1 MTSSDADT
9 PPPPDRYLIATIQ
22 YLTNRHDIALRLL
35 AECDGAEKPE
45 DDAAAE
51 DRRRDEALAALVARE
66 YARAQRATDALASM
80 QARKQRSA
88 VLRKKLRAECDR
100 LCSARAILEKRV
112 ELLDQI
118 PLEIKDPYIDG
129 VGAYLQTR
137 HDITL
142 RLAAHIDA
150 ELASAEAGGA
160 DAPKL
165 RRQRAQLSLELDA
178 LLAALQAHESKEE
191 LLDSASAV
199 LGEGTPDTS
208 SYLRRV
214 LAYLDARS
222 TIVLRMIAFIDE
234 QLSTIG
240 SPSAVDGPIDT
251 RSHLTRRRA
260 ELVAELDH
268 VNEQAAQQKRGE
280 AELRACGLAGA
291 AAADPYHAKVQSFL
305 ESRSEMSLQL
315 LAFLE
320 SRLADLA
327 TRQQQPDAAAAAEGS
342 AAAAAAAAAAD
353 GERADLAERRDALR
367 RETDE
372 TLEMLEAQKQGQALL
387 ESLGCGAAVA
397 AS

>member
-1 MTSSDADT
+1 MTSSAS
-9 PPPPDRYLIATIQ
+9 DRYLIATMQ

-35 AECDGAEKPE
+35 AECDKAAPE
-45 DDAAAE
+45 DDVVAE
-51 DRRRDEALAALVARE
+51 DRRRDEALAALVARK
-66 YARAQRATDALASM
+66 YAQAQAATGELASM
-80 QARKQRSA
+80 QARKQRSV
-88 VLRKKLRAECDR
+88 VLRKKFRAECDR

-112 ELLDQI
+112 ELLDQA
-118 PLEIKDPYIDG
+118 PPSLRDPYIDG

-142 RLAAHIDA
+142 RLAAHTDA
-150 ELASAEAGGA
+150 ELASTEAGGA
-160 DAPKL
+160 EATRL
-165 RRQRAQLSLELDA
+165 RRQRAQLSLELDT

-191 LLDSASAV
+191 LLDSASEV
-199 LGEGTPDTS
+199 LGKGTPDTS

-234 QLSTIG
+234 QLESDEQLG
-240 SPSAVDGPIDT
+240 SPRAVDGPIDT
-251 RSHLTRRRA
+251 RLHLTRRRA

-291 AAADPYHAKVQSFL
+291 AADPYHAKVQSFL

-327 TRQQQPDAAAAAEGS
+327 RRQQPT
-342 AAAAAAAAAAD
+342 AAD
-353 GERADLAERRDALR
+353 GERDERAELAERRDALR

-387 ESLGCGAAVA
+387 ESLGCGAVLAP
-397 AS
+397 S